1 MQTPIADMVARMLA
15 ADEPASAVVAA
26 VRALEIVTQ
35 NNALR
40 NVMSRVTSREQAKVR
55 QQNFRNR
62 KKEQELAREV
72 KANDVTSRNANVTQ
86 DSVTTPLSDCVL
98 LSSSLLTGEPLKSSK
113 KEKKESS
120 GIQARARGTRM
131 EPGTPLSDE
140 HRAIIVAEGISD
152 PEKLW
157 AEFVDYWSD
166 IPGQRGVKMK
176 WDGTLRNRCRDVIK
190 RGFNGQASSNN
201 RANQTSGPAP
211 TRDTAIVTGM
221 GRALER
227 RRAARDATDP
237 GRQDVREGR
246 HPGAATGTDAEPGPS
261 ESDDGPPRQFAFLP
275 AGHAGG

>member
-1 MQTPIADMVARMLA
+1 LSTPIADMVAQMLSENEPSA
-15 ADEPASAVVAA
+15 AIIAA

-40 NVMSRVTSREQAKVR
+40 NVMSRVTQRDQAKVR

-62 KKEQELAREV
+62 KKEQQLAKEAQ
-72 KANDVTSRNANVTQ
+72 ANDGAARNANVTQ
-86 DSVTTPLSDCVL
+86 DSVTPPLSDCVL
-98 LSSSLLTGEPLKSSK
+98 LSSSLLSGEPLKSSK

-140 HRAIIVAEGISD
+140 HRAIIVAEGIFD

-166 IPGQRGVKMK
+166 IPGQRGIKLK

-201 RANQTSGPAP
+201 RANQTTGPAP

-246 HPGAATGTDAEPGPS
+246 HPGAASGTDAEPGPE
-261 ESDDGPPRQFAFLP
+261 ESDDGPSRQLALLP
-275 AGHAGG
+275 AGYARA